1 MNEEQLYYFT
11 ILFLDGEF
19 KISEI
24 YPLDM
29 DSTDSKIVEA
39 VRKFGVTTLVS
50 PSQSNPTYT
59 VLGSSYAVRQFSE
72 TFVLGF
78 TMGRAY
84 DIENNEQFKIFK
96 EKIILVYDYRVDE
109 YNKANEDF
117 DFVNIKAQKE
127 DK

>member
-39 VRKFGVTTLVS
+39 VRRFGITTLVS
-50 PSQSNPTYT
+50 PSQNDPAYT
-59 VLGSSYAVRQFSE
+59 IAGSLYAVQQFYE
-72 TFVLGF
+72 TFALGF
-78 TMGRAY
+78 AMGRTH
-84 DIENNEQFKIFK
+84 DLESNEQFEIFK